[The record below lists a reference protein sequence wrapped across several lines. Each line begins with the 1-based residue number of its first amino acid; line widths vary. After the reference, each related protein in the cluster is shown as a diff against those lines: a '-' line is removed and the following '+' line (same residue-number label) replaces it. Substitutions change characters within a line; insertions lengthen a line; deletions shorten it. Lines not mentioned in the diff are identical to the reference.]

1 MKIAIIGTR
10 GIPNNYGGFEQ
21 LAQYLSIRLGD
32 KGHDIYVYNS
42 HNHPYRQSTWHNVNL
57 IHCYDPEKR
66 LGTAGQFI
74 YDLNCIRDSRKRK
87 FDVILALGYTSFSLW
102 AKLLPRDTLT
112 VINMDGLEWK
122 RTKYSKSVQRF
133 LRYAERLAV
142 KHCDRHIADSS
153 AIQTYL
159 FEKYGIPSKYIA
171 YGAEIHH
178 NEDESL
184 LPSFGVTSGDYFMV
198 MARMEPEN
206 NIEMIVEGFNASR
219 SDKKLLVL
227 GNTDNS
233 FGQSIVR
240 RFSGD
245 SRISFPGAIYDARK
259 IHTLKIFSSLYFH
272 GHSVG
277 GTNPSLLEAMAS
289 RALVAAHNNPFN
301 KAILGEDAYYFS
313 ESKDVTAL
321 VERTVDQ
328 ENREGMIEKNLQKI
342 REHFNWETITDEYE
356 QFLKTSYREFNAK
369 KS

>member
-21 LAQYLSIRLGD
+21 LAQYLSTRLGD

-57 IHCYDPEKR
+57 IHCYDPEKK

-102 AKLLPRDTLT
+102 ARLLPRDTLT

-142 KHCDRHIADSS
+142 KYCDRHIADSP

-159 FEKYGIPSKYIA
+159 KEKYGIPSKYIA

-178 NEDESL
+178 NEDETL
-184 LPSFGVTSGDYFMV
+184 LDSFGIAKDNYYMV

-206 NIEMIVEGFNASR
+206 NIEMIVEGFNASQT
-219 SDKKLLVL
+219 DKKLLVI

-233 FGQSIVR
+233 FGQYIVR
-240 RFSGD
+240 RFGGD
-245 SRISFPGAIYDARK
+245 SRISFPGAIYDAQK

-289 RALVAAHNNPFN
+289 RALIAAHDNPFN
-301 KAILGEDAYYFS
+301 KAILDGDAFYFS
-313 ESKDVTAL
+313 SSSEVTAL
-321 VERTVDQ
+321 VERVDEPGTRERMV
-328 ENREGMIEKNLQKI
+328 ENNLQKI
-342 REHFNWETITDEYE
+342 NEHFNWETITDEYE
-356 QFLKTSYREFNAK
+356 QFLLTSYKDFNTK
-369 KS
+369 IS